1 MVEEDQNRLS
11 DEELNA
17 LVSNHMED
25 DFSAAVQDPL
35 ENEQRSIRP
44 HNLVTEDTTI
54 GINLAAVD
62 MITERFTRHLRLGLL
77 EVLRTSPR
85 VTADRVKTVRF
96 SEYLADLKAPLSVN
110 TMRMTGLRGTSMVVI
125 DPNVVFASLDNFFG
139 GFGRGIDGLPPG
151 RMFTPTETRIINI
164 MLEVI
169 YSSLTEAWAPIM
181 EISCESVSSEI
192 NPQFVQI
199 VDENDLVIV
208 CHLDVELSGK
218 ERGAID
224 VVYPF
229 ATLKP
234 IRDVLRG
241 RVQDSDDPSVDHAV
255 WEKELV
261 DATSDA
267 DLEHKVVLGEI
278 DLTLGQFDHL
288 KIGDILDLKKYDLAR
303 ILVGDIPIFEAEVG
317 NANGYAAARLV
328 KALELSESDTVDE
341 S

>member
-1 MVEEDQNRLS
+1 MAEDSSRLS
-11 DEELNA
+11 EEELNA
-17 LVSNHMED
+17 LTFDEGFED
-25 DFSAAVQDPL
+25 ESASLLDPDNML
-35 ENEQRSIRP
+35 GNTVKP

-85 VTADRVKTVRF
+85 ITAARVKTLPF
-96 SEYLADLKAPLSVN
+96 SDYLKDLMAPLSVN
-110 TMRMTGLRGTSMVVI
+110 TVRLSGLRGTSMVVI

-169 YSSLTEAWAPIM
+169 FASIHEAWSPIM
-181 EISCESVSSEI
+181 EINCEHVGSEI
-192 NPQFVQI
+192 NPAFVQI

-208 CHLDVELSGK
+208 CHLEVELSGK

-241 RVQDSDDPSVDHAV
+241 RVQDSEDPSVDHDV
-255 WEKELV
+255 WAREL
-261 DATSDA
+261 AGAASDA
-267 DLEHKVVLGEI
+267 ELEHRVILGEI
-278 DLTLGQFDHL
+278 ELTLGDFNNMQP
-288 KIGDILDLKKYDLAR
+288 GEVLDLRKFDMAR
-303 ILVGDIPIFEAEVG
+303 VLVDDIPLFDAEVG
-317 NANGYAAARLV
+317 TANGYAAARLLQSV
-328 KALELSESDTVDE
+328 ELAE
-341 S
+341 

>member
-1 MVEEDQNRLS
+1 MAEDSSRLS
-11 DEELNA
+11 EEELNA
-17 LVSNHMED
+17 LTSDEGFEED
-25 DFSAAVQDPL
+25 SALLDPDSAL
-35 ENEQRSIRP
+35 GSSVKP

-85 VTADRVKTVRF
+85 ITADRVKTLSF
-96 SEYLADLKAPLSVN
+96 SEYTRGLKAPLSVN
-110 TMRMTGLRGTSMVVI
+110 TVRLSGLRGTSMVVI

-169 YSSLTEAWAPIM
+169 FASIHEAWSPIM
-181 EISCESVSSEI
+181 EINCEHVGSEI
-192 NPQFVQI
+192 NPAFVQI

-208 CHLDVELSGK
+208 CHLEVELLGK

-241 RVQDSDDPSVDHAV
+241 RVQDSEDPSVDHDV
-255 WEKELV
+255 WAREL
-261 DATSDA
+261 ASAASDA
-267 DLEHKVVLGEI
+267 ELEHRVILGEV
-278 DLTLGQFDHL
+278 DLTLGDFNNMQP
-288 KIGDILDLKKYDLAR
+288 GQMLDLKKFDLAR
-303 ILVGDIPIFEAEVG
+303 VLVDDIPLFDAEIG
-317 NANGYAAARLV
+317 TANGYAAARLV
-328 KALELSESDTVDE
+328 QAVELAE
-341 S
+341 

>member
-1 MVEEDQNRLS
+1 MAEDSSRLS
-11 DEELNA
+11 EEELNA
-17 LVSNHMED
+17 LTSDEGFEED
-25 DFSAAVQDPL
+25 SALLDPDSAL
-35 ENEQRSIRP
+35 GSSVKP

-85 VTADRVKTVRF
+85 ITADRVKTLSF
-96 SEYLADLKAPLSVN
+96 SEYTRGLKAPLSVN
-110 TMRMTGLRGTSMVVI
+110 TVRLSGLRGTSMVVI

-169 YSSLTEAWAPIM
+169 FASIHEAWSPIM
-181 EISCESVSSEI
+181 EINCEHVGSEI
-192 NPQFVQI
+192 NPAFVQI

-208 CHLDVELSGK
+208 CHLEVELPGK

-241 RVQDSDDPSVDHAV
+241 RVQDSEDPSVDHDV
-255 WEKELV
+255 WAREL
-261 DATSDA
+261 AGAASDA
-267 DLEHKVVLGEI
+267 ELEHRVILGEV
-278 DLTLGQFDHL
+278 DLTLGDFNNMQPGQVLGL
-288 KIGDILDLKKYDLAR
+288 KNFDLAR
-303 ILVGDIPIFEAEVG
+303 VLVDDIPLFDAEVG
-317 NANGYAAARLV
+317 TANGFAAARLV
-328 KALELSESDTVDE
+328 QAVEMAE
-341 S
+341 

>member
-1 MVEEDQNRLS
+1 MVDEDQNRLS

-17 LVSNHMED
+17 LVSNHEEA
-25 DFSAAVQDPL
+25 DFTAAVLDPT
-35 ENEQRSIRP
+35 EIEQKSVRP

-96 SEYLADLKAPLSVN
+96 SEYLSDLKAPLSVN

-125 DPNVVFASLDNFFG
+125 DPNVIFAALDNFFG

-164 MLEVI
+164 MLEVVF
-169 YSSLTEAWAPIM
+169 SSLTEAWAPIM
-181 EISCESVSSEI
+181 DLTCESVGSEI

-241 RVQDSDDPSVDHAV
+241 RVQDSDDPSVDHRI
-255 WEKELV
+255 WERELI

-267 DLEHKVVLGEI
+267 ELQHRVILGEI
-278 DLTLGQFDHL
+278 DLTLGQFDNL
-288 KIGDILDLKKYDLAR
+288 KAGDILDMRKHDLAR
-303 ILVGDIPIFEAEVG
+303 VLVGDIPLFEAEIG

-328 KALELSESDTVDE
+328 RSVELSESDDT
-341 S
+341 

>member
-1 MVEEDQNRLS
+1 MAEDSSRLS
-11 DEELNA
+11 EEELNA
-17 LVSNHMED
+17 LTSDEGFEED
-25 DFSAAVQDPL
+25 SAALLDPDSVL
-35 ENEQRSIRP
+35 GGAVKP

-85 VTADRVKTVRF
+85 ITADRVKTLPF
-96 SEYLADLKAPLSVN
+96 SQYLKDLKAPLSVN
-110 TMRMTGLRGTSMVVI
+110 TVRLSGLRGTSMVVI

-139 GFGRGIDGLPPG
+139 GFGRGIEGLPPG

-169 YSSLTEAWAPIM
+169 FASIHEAWAPIM
-181 EISCESVSSEI
+181 EINCEHVGSEI
-192 NPQFVQI
+192 NPAFVQI

-208 CHLDVELSGK
+208 CHLEVELSGK

-234 IRDVLRG
+234 IRDILRG
-241 RVQDSDDPSVDHAV
+241 RVQDSEDPSVDHDV
-255 WEKELV
+255 WAREL
-261 DATSDA
+261 AGAASDA
-267 DLEHKVVLGEI
+267 ELEHRVILGEI
-278 DLTLGQFDHL
+278 ELTLGDFNNMQA
-288 KIGDILDLKKYDLAR
+288 GEVLDLKKFDMAR
-303 ILVGDIPIFEAEVG
+303 VLVDDIPLFDAEVG
-317 NANGYAAARLV
+317 TANGYAAARLV
-328 KALELSESDTVDE
+328 KAVELAD
-341 S
+341 

>member
-1 MVEEDQNRLS
+1 MAEDSSRLS
-11 DEELNA
+11 EEELNA
-17 LVSNHMED
+17 LTSEEGSD
-25 DFSAAVQDPL
+25 EEFSSAVHADGAL
-35 ENEQRSIRP
+35 GTAVKP

-62 MITERFTRHLRLGLL
+62 MITERFTRRLRLGLL

-85 VTADRVKTVRF
+85 ITADRVKTLPF
-96 SEYLADLKAPLSVN
+96 SEYLKDLKAPLSVN
-110 TMRMTGLRGTSMVVI
+110 TVRLSGLRGTSMVVI
-125 DPNVVFASLDNFFG
+125 DPSVVFASLDNFFG

-169 YSSLTEAWAPIM
+169 FASMHEAWSPIM
-181 EISCESVSSEI
+181 EISCEHVGSEI
-192 NPQFVQI
+192 NPAFVQI

-208 CHLDVELSGK
+208 CHLEVELPGQ

-241 RVQDSDDPSVDHAV
+241 RVQDSEDPSVDHDV
-255 WEKELV
+255 WAREL
-261 DATSDA
+261 AGAASDA
-267 DLEHKVVLGEI
+267 ELEHRVILGEI
-278 DLTLGQFDHL
+278 ELTLGDFNNMQV
-288 KIGDILDLKKYDLAR
+288 GDILDLKKFDLAR
-303 ILVGDIPIFEAEVG
+303 VLVDDIPLFNAEVG
-317 NANGYAAARLV
+317 TANGYAAARLLEAV
-328 KALELSESDTVDE
+328 ELSE
-341 S
+341 